1 MDDLIKRTRMGDP
14 AAFEQLAE
22 RYDPLI
28 RSMTAKMYA
37 VGAGGSDAED
47 FRQEALLALYSAAMN
62 YREQD
67 EVTFGLYAKICV
79 RNRLVSLIRRS
90 YLESSVMEMTRQ
102 EENEENEENADP
114 EQSCIERE
122 SWLEMQERI
131 KEVLSD
137 FEQKVL
143 SRYLRG
149 WTYEAIAASLGVT
162 EKSVDNAIYRLKA
175 KLKRLYD
182 RL

>member
-1 MDDLIKRTRMGDP
+1 MDDLIERTRAGDA

-28 RSMTAKMYA
+28 LSMTAKMRA
-37 VGAGGSDAED
+37 VSDGSLDAED
-47 FRQEALLALYSAAMN
+47 LRQEALLALYTAAMN

-79 RNRLVSLIRRS
+79 RNRLISLIRRHR
-90 YLESSVMEMTRQ
+90 EPSVGEMTRQ
-102 EENEENEENADP
+102 EERTDP
-114 EQSCIERE
+114 EKSCIERE
-122 SWLEMQERI
+122 SWLETQQRI
-131 KEVLSD
+131 REVLSE

-143 SRYLRG
+143 ALYLRNKS
-149 WTYEAIAASLGVT
+149 YEAIAASLGVS

>member
-1 MDDLIKRTRMGDP
+1 MDDLIERTRAGDA

-22 RYDPLI
+22 RYEPLI
-28 RSMTAKMYA
+28 LSMTAKMHA
-37 VGAGGSDAED
+37 VSDGSLDAED
-47 FRQEALLALYSAAMN
+47 FRQEALLALYTAAMN

-79 RNRLVSLIRRS
+79 RNRLVSLIRRHH
-90 YLESSVMEMTRQ
+90 EPSVGEMTRQ
-102 EENEENEENADP
+102 EEKIDP
-114 EQSCIERE
+114 EQSCIEKE
-122 SWLEMQERI
+122 SWLETQQRI
-131 KEVLSD
+131 KEVLSV

-143 SRYLRG
+143 ALYLRNQS
-149 WTYEAIAASLGVT
+149 YEAIAASLGVT

>member
-1 MDDLIKRTRMGDP
+1 MDNLIERTRMGD
-14 AAFEQLAE
+14 AEAFEHLAE
-22 RYDPLI
+22 RYEPLI
-28 RSMTAKMYA
+28 QSMTAKMHA
-37 VGAGGSDAED
+37 VSDGVLDPED
-47 FRQEALLALYSAAMN
+47 LRQEALLALYTAAMN

-90 YLESSVMEMTRQ
+90 HHDSSVRELTR
-102 EENEENEENADP
+102 EEEKTDP

-122 SWLEMQERI
+122 SWIETQQRI
-131 KEVLSD
+131 REVLSD

-143 SRYLRG
+143 ARYIQG
-149 WTYEAIAASLGVT
+149 KSYEAIASSLGVT